1 MEWFFKSPEH
11 AAFKKKFIERQLN
24 YARKMAIFAAC
35 YYFVFGFLD
44 FYLADETTWQLLK
57 IRLLVTLILLLL
69 ILLTFHPRIKHHWQ
83 TIIGLL
89 VFIAGLGVVFMSA
102 YVPGIY
108 KPIYAQGL
116 LLVIFYGYTMNKLML
131 KPAILAGSG
140 VTLAYF
146 INTFY
151 FSDVASEF
159 MVTSLFFQISTNTF
173 GVFAVYFMQKNA
185 FDVYV
190 KNEDLKNHNKRL
202 LKQSETDGL
211 TGIGNRRYFNNHFER
226 LFDAKIR
233 SLDYLSLMLCDI
245 DYFKNYND
253 AYGHLKGDDAL
264 IKIAKILS
272 QQVPLEKG
280 FIARF
285 GGEEFILVLF
295 NHDSQQTHQFIKNI
309 QQKIKSENIEHL
321 DNKAA
326 DWLTLSFGFVT
337 LDVNKTSPN
346 QAYRQLTKRADRCL
360 YQAKQQGRNQIVGT
374 EFN

>member
-1 MEWFFKSPEH
+1 MEWFFKNPIHADFKRLFIVEH
-11 AAFKKKFIERQLN
+11 LS
-24 YARKMAIFAAC
+24 YARRMALFAIT
-35 YYFVFGFLD
+35 YYFLFGFLD
-44 FYLADETTWQLLK
+44 FYLADENTWQLLK
-57 IRLLVTLILLLL
+57 VRALVTVILLLC
-69 ILLTFHPRIKHHWQ
+69 LLPTFHHLYQKYWQ
-83 TIIGLL
+83 FFTGLMIY
-89 VFIAGLGVVFMSA
+89 IAGLGVIVMSN
-102 YVPGIY
+102 YVPEFF

-116 LLVIFYGYTMNKLML
+116 LLVIFYGYTMNKLL
-131 KPAILAGSG
+131 LLPAIITGFGISLSYL
-140 VTLAYF
+140 VYTL
-146 INTFY
+146 Y
-151 FSDVASEF
+151 FSNIQTEF
-159 MVTSLFFQISTNTF
+159 MITSLFFQLSTNVF
-173 GVFAVYFMQKNA
+173 GVSSVYFMQKNA

-264 IKIAKILS
+264 IKIADILS

-295 NHDSQQTHQFIKNI
+295 NHDSQQTHQFIDNI